1 MAQSFLQAPNG
12 NYSSSRLAFLAGLCY
27 DMVMTALGLFLL
39 SWTPGEA
46 IAFFSAIAT
55 VFVGLKL
62 GQNSQENNTNNS

>member
-12 NYSSSRLAFLAGLCY
+12 NYSSSRLMFVIGLLY
-27 DMVMTALGLFLL
+27 DMVMTTMGLFFL

-62 GQNSQENNTNNS
+62 GQNSQENKPNV